1 MAEIILL
8 STQENVM
15 NTYIAKVESSSGTQ
29 TIKLAAANLQDAQG
43 QIAARTQPTANESY
57 SYSITQT
64 SPIQSPEFIKGI
76 ASASGSLLACLILFV
91 VIEYMLRKWLKG

>member
-1 MAEIILL
+1 
-8 STQENVM
+8 M

-43 QIAARTQPTANESY
+43 QLAARAQPAANESY

-64 SPIQSPEFIKGI
+64 SPAQSPEFVKGF
-76 ASASGSLLACLILFV
+76 ASATGSLLACLILFV
-91 VIEYMLRKWLKG
+91 VLEYLLRKWLKG

>member
-1 MAEIILL
+1 
-8 STQENVM
+8 M

-29 TIKLAAANLQDAQG
+29 SIKLAAANLQDAQA
-43 QIAARTQPTANESY
+43 QLTARTPSAANESY

-76 ASASGSLLACLILFV
+76 ASASGSLLACLILFI
-91 VIEYMLRKWLKG
+91 VIEYKLRKWLKG